1 MKSGLLSIVI
11 TISMMYGFLTVL
23 KIWLPTIISHDT
35 FFKLGASVLIIDI
48 LLISLWAILRNA
60 RDDDDFKKGNYT
72 N

>member
-1 MKSGLLSIVI
+1 MKPGLLSIVI

-35 FFKLGASVLIIDI
+35 FLKLGASVLIIDI
-48 LLISLWAILRNA
+48 LLVSLWAILRNA

>member
-1 MKSGLLSIVI
+1 MKPGLLSIVI

-35 FFKLGASVLIIDI
+35 FLKLGASVLIIDI
-48 LLISLWAILRNA
+48 LLISLWVILRNA

>member
-1 MKSGLLSIVI
+1 MKPGLLSIVI
-11 TISMMYGFLTVL
+11 TISMMYGFLTIV
-23 KIWLPTIISHDT
+23 KIWLPTIISHDI

-48 LLISLWAILRNA
+48 LLISLWVILRNA